1 MKQKKHKEDWEKKK
15 LEWEHQE
22 KMPKKKYAYEQ
33 LEENYKSNVVGT
45 ELERRKQ
52 ELKAKRELYRP
63 IDWEEIEDHQWAYE

>member
-1 MKQKKHKEDWEKKK
+1 
-15 LEWEHQE
+15 
-22 KMPKKKYAYEQ
+22 MPKKKYAYEQ

-63 IDWEEIEDHQWAYE
+63 IDLSLIHI